1 MKKNKLERLVGQDN
15 LVGRPIRL
23 NKVRLQP
30 NTKGYAE
37 LIPWGDVHYGH
48 PTANIVKAKSNL
60 DYCVKNN
67 GYMIGMGDYLEAGTR
82 DSVGDSVY
90 MQKLNP
96 QEQYE
101 YMTEILRPVAKKG
114 LLIGLHIGNHEA
126 RIIKNTSV
134 NLVKIMCKELK
145 VPYLG
150 SACWSIIY
158 VGNQSYTLYSLHG
171 KTGAKFIYTK
181 LKVIVD
187 ISHNFMADIMAM
199 GHTHDIDTSS
209 TYVQEVDRKRK
220 MVTEHKKYHILTG
233 HYLGYDD
240 SYAQEGGMSIGK
252 IGSPKI
258 KLYAEKRDIH
268 VST

>member
-1 MKKNKLERLVGQDN
+1 
-15 LVGRPIRL
+15 
-23 NKVRLQP
+23 
-30 NTKGYAE
+30 
-37 LIPWGDVHYGH
+37 
-48 PTANIVKAKSNL
+48 
-60 DYCVKNN
+60 
-67 GYMIGMGDYLEAGTR
+67 
-82 DSVGDSVY
+82 
-90 MQKLNP
+90 
-96 QEQYE
+96 
-101 YMTEILRPVAKKG
+101 
-114 LLIGLHIGNHEA
+114 
-126 RIIKNTSV
+126 
-134 NLVKIMCKELK
+134 MCKELK

-199 GHTHDIDTSS
+199 GHTHDNETSS
-209 TYVQEVDRKRK
+209 TYVQEVNRKRK

-252 IGSPKI
+252 IGSPKV
-258 KLYAEKRDIH
+258 KLFANKKDIH